1 MELPDMITRLPE
13 ADLPYPATAVKTSVL
28 QSEHGQLV
36 FFQIFQDVEIPA
48 HSHKGQWG
56 TVLEG
61 EVELTIGG
69 ASMAP
74 AAPTTSRP
82 ASRIARR
89 HRRVRKSSTSSKS
102 PIATCSNSSAE
113 RFQPDGFGQP
123 FNERLLQCGGSNLS
137 WLAQSSTRAERFFK
151 SSRSSAVIPK
161 PALKSLRGESVK
173 VTYCEN

>member
-13 ADLPYPATAVKTSVL
+13 AELPYPATAVKTSVL

-69 ASMAP
+69 ETRKYGPGSSYYVPAGVLHSAKAP
-74 AAPTTSRP
+74 AG
-82 ASRIARR
+82 
-89 HRRVRKSSTSSKS
+89 SKV
-102 PIATCSNSSAE
+102 IDFFE
-113 RFQPDGFGQP
+113 EPD
-123 FNERLLQCGGSNLS
+123 RY
-137 WLAQSSTRAERFFK
+137 
-151 SSRSSAVIPK
+151 V
-161 PALKSLRGESVK
+161 LKQQR
-173 VTYCEN
+173 